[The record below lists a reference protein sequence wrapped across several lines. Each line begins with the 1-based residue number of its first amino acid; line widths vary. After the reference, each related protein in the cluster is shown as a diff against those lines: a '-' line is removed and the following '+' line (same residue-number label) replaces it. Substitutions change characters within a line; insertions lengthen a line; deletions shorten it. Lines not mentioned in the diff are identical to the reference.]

1 MLVNPNFTNDDILFE
16 SEIDSSLSSS
26 SKRPV
31 ENKAITEALKG
42 KSDVNHSHLL
52 KDITDFPTYLE
63 PLFKQNTWY
72 SVGDDSYIGSPG
84 VSGGLGLLGNNGI
97 TKLDFCKQDEPEVY
111 KSITFDGTTLNVDG
125 NCEYAKTAGN
135 ANTVGGLSPYHVAT
149 LDESGNSQGNSLQF
163 YCKFNKFG
171 DNRYGLGINSITDY
185 QIRVDHASTADAL
198 SNINSGSSIQPVFFS
213 GGIPVSCSYTIE
225 KSVPS
230 DALFTDTTYTEA
242 TTTKAGLLS
251 PTDKAKLDSIIEG
264 ANKIEIDS
272 TITNTSSNPVQSN
285 AIYEALA
292 GKANTIHSH
301 DDIYY
306 TESEIDDILKNK
318 LDVTLKG
325 ASNGLAE
332 LDSNGKVPSTQLPSY
347 VDDVIEGYYN
357 DNKFYEDASFT
368 TEVIGEAGKI
378 YVDISTNKTYRWTGS
393 IFNVISETISL
404 GETSSTAYRGDRG
417 KIAYD
422 HSQADHA
429 RTDATKVE
437 GSATNGNIKIDGSE
451 VNVYTH
457 PEGTNPHGTTKS
469 DVGLS
474 NVDNTADIDKNVLSA
489 SKWTTERTIS
499 LEGAITGSASIDG
512 SGNVVLTTSEGDLSF
527 KRKTTNITNATDWN
541 TIQDP
546 GAYPVNIGSV
556 WGSSST
562 HHSPNEYRSDVYRWG
577 ILLVFRTGSSS
588 IPAITQIYIPD
599 GGAYQILYRQAYGG
613 TDKWKSWSPMYEG
626 ITKQDVG
633 LNNVE
638 NKSSETIR
646 SEITSENV
654 KTALGYTPLDSIP
667 YATAKPLVA
676 GTASIGTSTNVARED
691 HVHPAQIS
699 VSGSSGSCK
708 GNAASASMIS
718 PILSGAVGNQNAGK
732 YYYIGKYVSEE
743 TSWSGISCVMR
754 FRDRTNS
761 LFDSEIRLLL
771 RHNGTSNTWH
781 KIECFE
787 VSTHNLYGRFH
798 VIQISTT
805 EIQLW
810 YQFPTY
816 NADDYINLSL
826 YLICG
831 NATNFQLT
839 TTPDATYDELPE
851 GTDKVSKPIPYGSV
865 RIENESP
872 LDLFSNSLDSTHFCW
887 NKKCYVW
894 GQSTDPT
901 ADRYIDN
908 APETY
913 SVLWYEVET
922 IGNYGSDDLRGYQ
935 IAHGCMSHQRKSFIR
950 YNQGGTWSEWKNM
963 VGGTGTDT
971 DADTV
976 DGKHAMDFA
985 HMTDVICGVK
995 RGWATTSTGIIM
1007 TYGDR
1012 VVVKTTTDLSYIG
1025 WTINSEGWFVPIIVS
1040 QYKNG
1045 VSYTMGDQTC
1055 NYDTAGSNST
1065 TFEYKNR
1072 TYYACWAAPMSYP
1085 SPTVVGGLQLTLTD
1099 DDFVT
1104 ACKTLIDNCECIDA
1118 NRASYFESP
1127 NNKIKLYEDNEGG
1140 NLRLTSPDGAHHMEM
1155 DLYNNTGFRIYFGDN
1170 EGLYFPVSFDFG
1182 TKKFNINGD
1191 ADTVDGLHAN
1201 GFIKVNSQADYD
1213 CNTLYD
1219 AGLYLCNGSATNTPN
1234 DLKYG
1239 SLFVMPYRHPY
1250 GNAGPDYCAQIFIPN
1265 GDVDAGDRA
1274 IWYRTSLQNTYQ
1286 SWKKTLSSENGVL
1299 SDTLVAQS
1307 NTAYSIPQVRNATM
1321 STSAP
1326 SGGSNGQIHFQYS

>member
-26 SKRPV
+26 SRRPV

-72 SVGDDSYIGSPG
+72 SVGDDSYIGSHG

-437 GSATNGNIKIDGSE
+437 ESATNGNIKIDGSE

-469 DVGLS
+469 DIGLS

-527 KRKTTNITNATDWN
+527 KRKTAIITNATDWN

-562 HHSPNEYRSDVYRWG
+562 YHSPNEYRSDVYRWG

-613 TDKWKSWSPMYEG
+613 TDKWKSWSPMYKG

-654 KTALGYTPLDSIP
+654 KTALGYTPLESIP

-699 VSGSSGSCK
+699 VSGSSGSCR
-708 GNAASASMIS
+708 GNAASASKLS
-718 PILSGAVGNQNAGK
+718 PILAGAVGNQKAEK
-732 YYYIGKYVSEE
+732 YYYIGKVVIEE
-743 TSWSGISCVMR
+743 TEWQGIECTMKFVDS
-754 FRDRTNS
+754 TNKI
-761 LFDSEIRLLL
+761 FDSEIRLII
-771 RHNGTSNTWH
+771 RHNGTSNNWLR
-781 KIECFE
+781 INCFE
-787 VSTHNLYGRFH
+787 ESLYNLYGRFH
-798 VIQISTT
+798 IIQISTT
-805 EIQLW
+805 EIQIW
-810 YQFPTY
+810 YQFPPDA
-816 NADDYINLSL
+816 NDYINPRL

-831 NATNFQLT
+831 NITNLQLT

-908 APETY
+908 APEITNA
-913 SVLWYEVET
+913 VWYEVET
-922 IGNYGSDDLRGYQ
+922 IGNSGRAYQ
-935 IAHGCMSHQRKSFIR
+935 IAHGCYSHQRKSFIR
-950 YNQGGTWSEWKNM
+950 YMHDAVWSDWKNI
-963 VGGTGTDT
+963 
-971 DADTV
+971 AD
-976 DGKHAMDFA
+976 
-985 HMTDVICGVK
+985 
-995 RGWATTSTGIIM
+995 
-1007 TYGDR
+1007 
-1012 VVVKTTTDLSYIG
+1012 
-1025 WTINSEGWFVPIIVS
+1025 
-1040 QYKNG
+1040 
-1045 VSYTMGDQTC
+1045 
-1055 NYDTAGSNST
+1055 
-1065 TFEYKNR
+1065 
-1072 TYYACWAAPMSYP
+1072 
-1085 SPTVVGGLQLTLTD
+1085 
-1099 DDFVT
+1099 
-1104 ACKTLIDNCECIDA
+1104 
-1118 NRASYFESP
+1118 
-1127 NNKIKLYEDNEGG
+1127 GG
-1140 NLRLTSPDGAHHMEM
+1140 N
-1155 DLYNNTGFRIYFGDN
+1155 
-1170 EGLYFPVSFDFG
+1170 
-1182 TKKFNINGD
+1182 
-1191 ADTVDGLHAN
+1191 ADTVDGLHASDFMPIN
-1201 GFIKVNSQADYD
+1201 GEVRKYGVIRMNGSDGIRTRHIDGNDTEADG
-1213 CNTLYD
+1213 
-1219 AGLYLCNGSATNTPN
+1219 ALYLNYNSPNAPVYMYNSRIIGAIRINPNTEGNFSEGIRIANAANGYSDIVLGAEGDFGITSTGIYIGKTAANEFVISRGGSG
-1234 DLKYG
+1234 DSSYG
-1239 SLFVMPYRHPY
+1239 SLRLDT
-1250 GNAGPDYCAQIFIPN
+1250 NANWIVTGA
-1265 GDVDAGDRA
+1265 
-1274 IWYRTSLQNTYQ
+1274 
-1286 SWKKTLSSENGVL
+1286 
-1299 SDTLVAQS
+1299 LVAQS
-1307 NTAYSIPQVRNATM
+1307 NTNYTTPQVRNVTM

-1326 SGGSNGQIHFQYS
+1326 SGGSNGQIHYQYS

>member
-26 SKRPV
+26 SRRPV

-72 SVGDDSYIGSPG
+72 SVGDDSYIGSHG

-230 DALFTDTTYTEA
+230 DALFTDTTYAEA

-527 KRKTTNITNATDWN
+527 KRKTTIITNATDWN

-562 HHSPNEYRSDVYRWG
+562 YHSPNEYRSDVYRWG

-613 TDKWKSWSPMYEG
+613 TDKWKSWSPMYKG

-699 VSGSSGSCK
+699 VSGSSGSCV
-708 GNAASASMIS
+708 GNSASASKLS
-718 PILSGAVGNQNAGK
+718 PILAGAVGNQKAEK
-732 YYYIGKYVSEE
+732 YYYIGKVVIEE
-743 TSWSGISCVMR
+743 TEWQGIECTMKFVDS
-754 FRDRTNS
+754 TNKI
-761 LFDSEIRLLL
+761 FDSEIRLII
-771 RHNGTSNTWH
+771 RHNGTSNNWLR
-781 KIECFE
+781 INCFE
-787 VSTHNLYGRFH
+787 ESLYNLYGRFH
-798 VIQISTT
+798 IIQISTT
-805 EIQLW
+805 EIQIW
-810 YQFPTY
+810 YQFPPDA
-816 NADDYINLSL
+816 NDYINPRL

-831 NATNFQLT
+831 NITNLQLT

-908 APETY
+908 APEITNA
-913 SVLWYEVET
+913 VWYEVET
-922 IGNYGSDDLRGYQ
+922 IGNSGRAYQ
-935 IAHGCMSHQRKSFIR
+935 IAHGCYSHQRKSFIR
-950 YNQGGTWSEWKNM
+950 YMHDAVWSDWKNI
-963 VGGTGTDT
+963 
-971 DADTV
+971 AD
-976 DGKHAMDFA
+976 
-985 HMTDVICGVK
+985 
-995 RGWATTSTGIIM
+995 
-1007 TYGDR
+1007 
-1012 VVVKTTTDLSYIG
+1012 
-1025 WTINSEGWFVPIIVS
+1025 
-1040 QYKNG
+1040 
-1045 VSYTMGDQTC
+1045 
-1055 NYDTAGSNST
+1055 
-1065 TFEYKNR
+1065 
-1072 TYYACWAAPMSYP
+1072 
-1085 SPTVVGGLQLTLTD
+1085 
-1099 DDFVT
+1099 
-1104 ACKTLIDNCECIDA
+1104 
-1118 NRASYFESP
+1118 
-1127 NNKIKLYEDNEGG
+1127 GG
-1140 NLRLTSPDGAHHMEM
+1140 N
-1155 DLYNNTGFRIYFGDN
+1155 
-1170 EGLYFPVSFDFG
+1170 
-1182 TKKFNINGD
+1182 

-1201 GFIKVNSQADYD
+1201 GFIKVNSYDGYD

-1219 AGLYLCNGSATNTPN
+1219 AGLYLCGGTATNTPN
-1234 DLKYG
+1234 NLKYG
-1239 SLFVMPYRHPY
+1239 SLFVMPYRKPY

-1265 GDVDAGDRA
+1265 GDVVDKSL
-1274 IWYRTSLQNTYQ
+1274 WYRTSLQNTWNE
-1286 SWKKTLSSENGVL
+1286 WKRSCDDGNADTVDGLHASDFMPINGEVRKYGSIRMNGSDGIRTRHIDGNDTEADGALYLNWNNPNAPVYMYNSRIIGAIRINPNTEGNFSEGIRIANATNGYSDIVLGAEGDSGITSTGIYIGKTAANEFIISRGGSGDSSNGSL
-1299 SDTLVAQS
+1299 RLDTNANWIVTGALVAQS
-1307 NTAYSIPQVRNATM
+1307 NTNYTTPQVRNATM

-1326 SGGSNGQIHFQYS
+1326 SGGSNGQIHYQYS

>member
-26 SKRPV
+26 SRRPV

-72 SVGDDSYIGSPG
+72 SVGDDSYIGSHG

-272 TITNTSSNPVQSN
+272 TITNASSNPVQSN

-357 DNKFYEDASFT
+357 DSKFYEDTSFT
-368 TEVIGEAGKI
+368 IEVIGEAGKI

-437 GSATNGNIKIDGSE
+437 GSTTNGNIKIDGLE

-527 KRKTTNITNATDWN
+527 KRKTTIITNATDWN

-546 GAYPVNIGSV
+546 GAYPVIIGSA

-562 HHSPNEYRSDVYRWG
+562 YHSPNEYRSDVYKWG

-613 TDKWKSWSPMYEG
+613 TDKWKSWSPMYKG

-633 LNNVE
+633 LTNVE

-654 KTALGYTPLDSIP
+654 VTALGYTPLDSIP

-699 VSGSSGSCK
+699 VSGSSGSCV
-708 GNAASASMIS
+708 GNSASASKLS

-743 TSWSGISCVMR
+743 TEWQGIECTMKFVDS
-754 FRDRTNS
+754 TNKI
-761 LFDSEIRLLL
+761 FDSEIRLII
-771 RHNGTSNTWH
+771 RHNGTSNNWLR
-781 KIECFE
+781 INCFE
-787 VSTHNLYGRFH
+787 ESLYNLYGRFH
-798 VIQISTT
+798 IIQISTT
-805 EIQLW
+805 EIQIW
-810 YQFPTY
+810 YQFPPDA
-816 NADDYINLSL
+816 NDYINPRL

-831 NATNFQLT
+831 NITNLQLT

-913 SVLWYEVET
+913 SALWYEVET

-1299 SDTLVAQS
+1299 SDTLIAQS
-1307 NTAYSIPQVRNATM
+1307 NTAYTTPQVRNVTM